1 MGQGSGLDDPVMANP
16 LLDAWR
22 SQQPEN
28 PLLAAFQAE
37 QAKREEA
44 RQSERNMS
52 IADMAAAAATG
63 PLGILAEAGKRYVRG
78 RAESG
83 EAEADYQRDDGFLDR
98 AGSLLER
105 GTQSAMGGAN
115 RVAGAVTGNVAVT
128 NRARALEGASNA
140 DIAGTTNWEDVKNAD
155 GIGSMIVK
163 GAKFGLETAIQ
174 SLPEMLITATPG
186 VGLATETAIQAGRIG
201 QQRAQSNN
209 QTDATIGDV
218 VKAAPFAAAST
229 FLEKLG
235 IGGVTG
241 KFGASAV
248 GRVAAGTVT
257 EAGTEFL
264 QSVIENAGGTAFTE
278 RGFDVRE
285 AAEQGIAG
293 AIGGAVMGGAISAT
307 HEGASQAY
315 HRITNRPIPA
325 GVVETGTAEGA
336 TITQDD
342 VDSPLPTEL
351 IAKGKAAI
359 AGGDAASQANEILSR
374 AGMPATSTPVEVTLP
389 GGRTLRGTV
398 SDAFQ
403 TDAGEFGQSSGIKI
417 ALEDGTTFAEHFDD
431 IADAGVTIRPVNQTV
446 EEINAEIKAR
456 ADQAEAEAQQAM
468 AAYQASAETEA
479 DILPP
484 SKSPEAEIDDRTPI
498 VSQPVDQA
506 IADFKARARSAE
518 SGGNDNAR
526 NPRSSAAGRYQFTD
540 GTWKATYK
548 AEFGATGE
556 SDAQILA
563 KKNDAGL
570 QERLMDRL
578 TRDNARELERIGV
591 PINSATLYTAHFA
604 GIGGAKK
611 LYTAD
616 KDEAVENVLG
626 AAVVEAN
633 PFLRGMTVGQA
644 INDLARRIGS
654 KAPATPGGAG
664 ETPSPTP
671 QDEGPNPYEKALA
684 DYQREMEASAA
695 REAAKQPAS
704 SEMLAPLTPEAT
716 SETEDVTPG
725 AAPALSS
732 PRDVAE
738 AGGARPVDGGQPA
751 ESSMQRLIARRKAY
765 QAVLG
770 EPIDREWRKFSAE
783 SGTVGIP
790 RDEMPQIKAEDRSSM
805 VQFLKARGIDYAEES
820 VPAAS
825 LKPTQAEFSEGK
837 VQQAKNYGGGNRAI
851 LVSSDG
857 HVLDGHHQWMAALE
871 KGEDIRAIRLDAP
884 IRDLI
889 NTVRDMPSVETA
901 KGEDVPAVKPG
912 QAVQPDML
920 GGPDMTEAQIA
931 ARDSIERVIAAAER
945 DDDITDLKAAYEQL
959 RDALARMKKDRA
971 PLSEIA
977 SYVDDSDA
985 VGWELMAATR
995 ANPAIVEALGAKIN
1009 AADRPAAERHPGLV
1023 IKSLQTGKETEI
1035 QPAGTVRGEPQAT
1048 AATPSTPA
1056 VRDLGR
1062 DDNRYAVET
1071 GAVLTTASGRK
1082 MAPAPRWD
1090 DSTPLKLKG
1099 SLKRQADWLLDEARK
1114 EAAAAPKGSDAYYRA
1129 STLANMNTST
1139 MAPVDWQMLNEAL
1152 FGDPYG
1158 PKTQAPA
1165 KPRDRSVAIIMDPAK
1180 GTVKTVPLGK
1190 AEQVQTTLGGR
1201 EDDTYTAKDVGGLT
1215 QGLRDSIAKA
1225 DKDPKTQETILDAID
1240 RGLIRDGDMLVM
1252 GNPRWA
1258 LERGFADIGPVD
1270 GTRRGR
1276 ITEAGKARLAEL
1288 RNDGQHDDLQDD
1300 PEMAAYE
1307 RKAEAAATPATPAT
1321 PKKPAV
1327 SPNRLVT
1334 EDRAEELRA
1343 RLKEKLNLNRLNS
1356 GIDPEIFAIGA
1367 ELGVYHIEKGARR
1380 FTAWA
1385 KAVAND
1391 LGTDVAA
1398 LRQYLRG
1405 WYNGARDMMEDAG
1418 HSVVGMDT
1426 PEEVSAAMRSIDT
1439 WATEQATN
1447 DAGSAM
1453 ENADDLQRADNLAP
1467 DQAGDAREGPGDVQG
1482 ADGERG
1488 AGTGDLGAR
1497 EGSSGQLRDGDRPGD
1512 EPGADVE
1519 GKPQPGRPADD
1530 AGAKSGG
1537 KGRTGSGSR
1546 VRGTGK
1552 PAGRD
1557 GGLDYSA
1564 PKGSLTREGGW
1575 RATAERN
1582 LDIIEL
1588 VNRLDAEGRAAT
1600 PEEQALLAKFTGWG
1614 AGEIR
1619 NNLFRNTRRGADGQR
1634 EIVPHYAGDWKEI
1647 SERAAK
1653 LLKGEDLE
1661 TALQSTQYAHYTS
1674 EPVIRSIWDGLD
1686 RLGFKGG
1693 KILEPGMGIGLF
1705 AVAAPPSAMANS
1717 SYTGIELDKFTAKVA
1732 GYLLPQENAIA
1743 GDFVKQKLPNGFF
1756 DAAIG
1761 NPPFSAT
1768 KVMDD
1773 PAYRKFR
1780 LSLHDYFFA
1789 KSIDKIRP
1797 GGLMVFVTSRYTM
1810 DKLKDQGRA
1819 YIADRADLLGAI
1831 RLPQTAFK
1839 DNAGTEV
1846 VTDVLFFQKRAP
1858 GAAPG
1863 GEQWLGVE
1871 QVKAGDERV
1880 MVNEYFARHPE
1891 MVLGRHATTG
1901 SMYRANEYTVEPLDG
1916 DIAEH
1921 FAKAVQNLPQDVY
1934 FEAVERAVAD
1944 VKAKTF
1950 ERDFAPASE
1959 KEGGL
1964 YLKDGE
1970 IFVREQGSGVPLSSI
1985 EKINDRERAWLT
1997 DYTGLRDAVKEAQRD
2012 QLQGGDWE
2020 KSLKQLNKLY
2030 DAFVAKHGPIGAF
2043 TESETVD
2050 VDEDGNE
2057 KTRITRRFK
2066 NKKVLSLDIESPL
2079 VQSLEKITDDGQII
2093 KGPFLK
2099 GRTLNK
2105 PGRPKIESV
2114 QDALAV
2120 GLDEIGRLD
2129 LDYIAKLANK
2139 PRDEV
2144 IEALGDGIYMTP
2156 DGDWQTSDEY
2166 LSGDVVAKLEEAR
2179 TAADVDTRFERNVKA
2194 LQEVQPRR
2202 LGHAEINVKL
2212 GAGWIPENIVQQFMG
2227 EELGIETAISYE
2239 PATAEWAMDKTGTRS
2254 RYARSRGATSDFG
2267 TQDRTPAEILL
2278 SVLNNQ
2284 PIKVTRT
2291 DSGPPKRTYTDEKAT
2306 AAAVEKAKELGERFK
2321 TWVWEDKKRASELV
2335 ELYNR
2340 KFNNL
2345 APRRFSGEHLT
2356 LPGLSSNYSLYPHQ
2370 KRAIWRVIQTGNTY
2384 LNHAVGAGKTLE
2396 MIVSG
2401 MEMRR
2406 LGLVKKPMYA
2416 VPNHM
2421 LNQFAREFLEA
2432 YPAANIMVADEKS
2445 FHTDNRKRFMAQAA
2459 LNDPDAIVITHSSFG
2474 KIATKPE
2481 SRKAIVA
2488 AMIAELEAALDGAEA
2503 RHTRSKIEKQIEAIQ
2518 RRFEGKTDDSK
2529 KDQALTFE
2537 EMGVDF
2543 LFIDEAHEFRK
2554 LDYATNRAVK
2564 GIDPNGSQRALDL
2577 YIKTR
2582 WLNQQNPGRSLVLAS
2597 GTPVTNTMAE
2607 LYTVMR
2613 YMDEAAL
2620 EADGLRAFDA
2630 WANMFGEVATSYEQ
2644 NAAGGYEPVERFANF
2659 VNIPELMKRVRTF
2672 MDVLT
2677 SDQLGDLVK
2686 RPKINGGVPH
2696 NVVSPPIESLEDYM
2710 KGELSERIEKSRNWK
2725 PSREQPNNPDPIIA
2739 INGDARLS
2747 SIDMRFIDPTLPND
2761 PGSKLN
2767 VMIDKI
2773 IDTHNRIKD
2782 IVYTDPKTG
2791 KKELTKGGTQIVF
2804 SAVGFGEGAMKNR
2817 GFDLR
2822 GWVDRRLIDAGLKKS
2837 EIAWMSDADSH
2848 AKKEALFK
2856 DMRAGKVKV
2865 LIGSPKNMG
2874 TGVNVQN
2881 RLKALH
2887 FLSPPWYPSDVEQP
2901 HGRIIR
2907 QGNWNEDV
2915 DLYWYATKGT
2925 YDSTAWGMVS
2935 RKARF
2940 IEQAMKGDDTVR
2952 KLEDIS
2958 EANQYE
2964 MAAALAAGDER
2975 VIQVAGLSA
2984 DITRLERLAGAHKDE
2999 QRSLAAEKRNIEKYG
3014 IPSAEREIA
3023 ALEAA
3028 IKARDP
3034 DAPFSLAVGPATYEK
3049 QNEAGDALFKAID
3062 DEWTRWQENIANVRS
3077 HRIATFQGEHPVLL
3091 EPAHRGAGFEL
3102 VLEMGGQKL
3111 TVLSG
3116 ENPASL
3122 SPTGLSQRLANIG
3135 PRLSSD
3141 LRDQQRKLAD
3151 YSKQLENIERKLG
3164 TPFPQEG
3171 ELAEKIA
3178 ERAQLQADMAAE
3190 TAAAEAAKKGKQDE
3204 VTRES
3209 RNLLVEAPPLLAE
3222 IEDERLNIAWD
3233 RLAERLDK
3241 MNVDE
3246 RVRLSVQSWIDLR
3259 GRVAG
3264 QFGTIG
3270 NGEAVIRIAM
3280 NNGAQ
3285 TPEMTLDHEVVHA
3298 LKWLGNFKD
3307 SEWTRLS
3314 KDALADTEMMAS
3326 IRRRYPDYDEA
3337 SQIEEAIA
3345 DRYMKWRAGQEEK
3358 GFVRA
3363 AFERI
3368 SEFFRALGQLLRGEG
3383 FTTSEAVFRAIGRGD
3398 VGLRQGN
3405 EEGAEAKRYSIPA
3418 DPTFDNT
3425 ETERRFQEARQG
3437 VATTRTLREA
3447 IGERLVE
3454 GWHGITR
3461 HWINLPN
3468 EPRFAGLQQKLRA
3481 IEAAP
3486 QVAKERTVRLLED
3499 MVDGFDAKD
3508 LELFTRKVILDDL
3521 SWEASQE
3528 RDLPF
3533 GFTPDTVRSELA
3545 KVDAILQ
3552 ADPDKKVWKAVMKRK
3567 VANRRVAQEL
3577 VNAGVLEAEQIKN
3590 PAYYRHQVLE
3600 YAKAQQKFAASAGKR
3615 LKTPRWAK
3623 RMGSTMDI
3631 NANLLEAEFDWL
3643 NKAFMD
3649 IPVAK
3654 SIEWIKNSPHNILRS
3669 LKDEARRQN
3678 RAAMDKVIE
3687 DAEEVLSDP
3696 QSTMEEL
3703 GRAENLVRAWKG
3715 ANQRIGMGFAGLKSV
3730 LQSGV
3735 LNIPRSLQ
3743 RAADSVVN
3751 GPGSGEPPFALL
3763 NWILDNNL
3771 DGSIEAATIYK
3782 GIGLRR
3788 SIMQTVLGRN
3798 YIDPSNAEELTKRL
3812 APEGYTTWQPDE
3824 GKLLFTVKTLP
3835 EHVIDGMLQKIN
3847 GLAPEGVDASA
3858 FAAELSKARTMMAM
3872 GGDRYTMILPEEV
3885 AATLNQLRHPHHGP
3899 LFEFLV
3905 ETPVALWKR
3914 WVLINPRRWLKYNL
3928 NNQVGD
3934 LDAVLAGNPRI
3945 LKRVPEAAKELY
3957 RVMRGQAK
3965 PSDRYEEAIERGVFD
3980 SGISIQEIPDIN
3992 AFASFER
3999 FATDSKKPT
4008 KLAMSVLRKAW
4019 AALQGSTQWR
4029 ENVFRYAAYLDYADR
4044 LDAGEAQASIGYGAS
4059 LPDMVDAVSDKR
4071 DRAALLARDLIGD
4084 YGAISHFGTGIR
4096 RTVIPFWSWMEINT
4110 KRYKRLT
4117 ANAYSQG
4124 VGKGLKVGTGLALA
4138 AGTRTTAR
4146 LAVQAML
4153 IYGVIQL
4160 WNSLF
4165 FPDEEDDLDDMQQA
4179 QLHIIL
4185 GRNQD
4190 GEVIS
4195 LRTQGALSDALS
4207 WFGFQQTA
4215 EAYKEYERG
4224 RGSLAEVLS
4233 QPAKTTINK
4242 IATSVSPVI
4251 SVPVESAMGKK
4262 LWPDVFNPRPNR
4274 DPWRNVASTLSL
4286 ENEYDALADKPSR
4299 GYARSWADAVFYRRD
4314 PGEIAYNAARSI
4326 TFNWLQRTK
4335 GQEGSSSYTTPR
4347 SRATYDYKKAMTYG
4361 DDEAAQKALEEMAG
4375 YGMTVKDLD
4384 ASIKRASP
4392 LGPIPKKDRKAFV
4405 EGLSDQERKTMIRGI
4420 EWYQQ
4425 TFGVPYE

>member
-1 MGQGSGLDDPVMANP
+1 MSIRVAGPNGETFEFPDGTAPDVMQRAMQ
-16 LLDAWR
+16 AH
-22 SQQPEN
+22 
-28 PLLAAFQAE
+28 FAE
-37 QAKREEA
+37 QA
-44 RQSERNMS
+44 RQSEQAMT
-52 IADMAAAAATG
+52 IADTAGALATG
-63 PLGILAEAGKRYVRG
+63 PIGVLAEAGKRYIRG

-83 EAEADYQRDDGFLDR
+83 AAEADYRTDEGFLDR

-105 GTQSAMGGAN
+105 GTQSALGGAN
-115 RVAGAVTGNVAVT
+115 RVAGAVTGNVAAT
-128 NRARALEGASNA
+128 NRARSLEEASNA
-140 DIAGTTNWEDVKNAD
+140 DIAGTTSWEDVKNAD

-163 GAKFGLETAIQ
+163 GAKLGLETGIQ
-174 SLPEMLITATPG
+174 SIPEMLITAVPG

-201 QQRAQSNN
+201 QERAENN
-209 QTDATIGDV
+209 GETDASLGDV
-218 VKAAPFAAAST
+218 VKAVPAALAST

-248 GRVAAGTVT
+248 GRVAAGTIT

-417 ALEDGTTFAEHFDD
+417 ALEDGTTFAEHFED
-431 IADAGVTIRPVNQTV
+431 IADRGVTIRPVNQTV

-456 ADQAEAEAQQAM
+456 ADQAEAEAQQALE
-468 AAYQASAETEA
+468 AYQAASEEA
-479 DILPP
+479 KAP
-484 SKSPEAEIDDRTPI
+484 SSEPIVPSSPAIDDRTPI
-498 VSQPVDQA
+498 ASQQVDQA
-506 IADFKARARSAE
+506 IADFKARARRAE
-518 SGGNDNAR
+518 SGGNDNAK
-526 NPRSSAAGRYQFTD
+526 NPRSSAAGRYQFTN
-540 GTWKATYK
+540 GTWLATYK
-548 AEFGATGE
+548 AEFGQTGE
-556 SDAQILA
+556 NDAQILA
-563 KKNDAGL
+563 KKTDAGL

-578 TRDNARELERIGV
+578 TRDNARELQRVGV

-616 KDEAVENVLG
+616 KDEAVEAVLG
-626 AAVVEAN
+626 AAVVKAN

-644 INDLARRIGS
+644 IDDLARRIGS
-654 KAPATPGGAG
+654 KAPTTPTVAG
-664 ETPSPTP
+664 DTPSPAP
-671 QDEGPNPYEKALA
+671 QEEGPNPFEKALA
-684 DYQREMEASAA
+684 DYQRETEEAAA
-695 REAAKQPAS
+695 REAAQQPAS
-704 SEMLAPLTPEAT
+704 PEILAPLTPEAIR
-716 SETEDVTPG
+716 EEQVVTPG
-725 AAPALSS
+725 ATNTPPL
-732 PRDVAE
+732 PGGVVE

-751 ESSMQRLIARRKAY
+751 ESSTMQRLIARRKAY
-765 QAVLG
+765 SAVVG
-770 EPIDREWRKFSAE
+770 ESIDREWRKFSPE
-783 SGTVGIP
+783 SGTIGIP

-837 VQQAKNYGGGNRAI
+837 VQQAKNNGGGNRAI

-901 KGEDVPAVKPG
+901 KGDDVPAVKPG
-912 QAVQPDML
+912 QAVQPDLL

-931 ARDSIERVIAAAER
+931 ARDNLERVIAAAER

-959 RDALARMKKDRA
+959 SDALARMKKDRA

-995 ANPAIVEALGAKIN
+995 ANPAIVDALGAKIS
-1009 AADRPAAERHPGLV
+1009 ATDRPAAERHPGLV
-1023 IKSLQTGKETEI
+1023 IKSLATGKETVI
-1035 QPAGTVRGEPQAT
+1035 QPAGTVQGQPNGEGERLTAPQEPNAGQGVTPGKT
-1048 AATPSTPA
+1048 AAAGSPLAPPQPPA
-1056 VRDLGR
+1056 AAVSSPVRDLGR

-1071 GAVLTTASGRK
+1071 GAVLTTASGRA

-1090 DSTPLKLKG
+1090 DSTPLKLNG

-1114 EAAAAPKGSDAYYRA
+1114 ESAAAPKGSDAYY
-1129 STLANMNTST
+1129 STPTLANMNTSN
-1139 MAPVDWQMLNEAL
+1139 MAPSDWQMLNEAL

-1158 PKTQAPA
+1158 PKAQAPA
-1165 KPRDRSVAIIMDPAK
+1165 KPRDRSAAIIMDPAK

-1190 AEQVQTTLGGR
+1190 AEQNAEPEIIQKLR
-1201 EDDTYTAKDVGGLT
+1201 ERDVEPSQIEQAKRELADGDDTLA
-1215 QGLRDSIAKA
+1215 RD
-1225 DKDPKTQETILDAID
+1225 L
-1240 RGLIRDGDMLVM
+1240 L
-1252 GNPRWA
+1252 
-1258 LERGFADIGPVD
+1258 
-1270 GTRRGR
+1270 R
-1276 ITEAGKARLAEL
+1276 ITE
-1288 RNDGQHDDLQDD
+1288 
-1300 PEMAAYE
+1300 PEATQPALPASPQ
-1307 RKAEAAATPATPAT
+1307 KSATAATP
-1321 PKKPAV
+1321 
-1327 SPNRLVT
+1327 NRIVT
-1334 EDRAEELRA
+1334 EERAEELRK

-1356 GIDPEIFAIGA
+1356 GLDPELMQIGI

-1385 KAVAND
+1385 KALAQD
-1391 LGTDVAA
+1391 LGTDVET
-1398 LRQYLRG
+1398 LRKYLRG
-1405 WYNGARDMMEDAG
+1405 WYNGARDMMEDDG

-1426 PEEVSAAMRSIDT
+1426 PEEVSVAMRSLDT

-1453 ENADDLQRADNLAP
+1453 ETADDLQRADNLAP

-1482 ADGERG
+1482 ADGERD

-1497 EGSSGQLRDGDRPGD
+1497 EGGSGQLRDGDRPGD

-1537 KGRTGSGSR
+1537 KGRTGSGRR

-1552 PAGRD
+1552 PAGRN
-1557 GGLDYSA
+1557 GGLDFSA

-1619 NNLFRNTRRGADGQR
+1619 NNLFRNTRRGPDGQR
-1634 EIVPHYAGDWKEI
+1634 EIVPHFAGDWKET

-1705 AVAAPPSAMANS
+1705 AVAAPPDAMANS

-1846 VTDVLFFQKRAP
+1846 VTDVLFFQKREP

-1921 FAKAVQNLPQDVY
+1921 FAKAVQKLPQDVY
-1934 FEAVERAVAD
+1934 VEAVEKAVED

-1985 EKINDRERAWLT
+1985 EKINDRERAWLS
-1997 DYTGLRDAVKEAQRD
+1997 DYTGLRDAVKQAQRD

-2105 PGRPKIESV
+2105 PSRPKIESV

-2488 AMIAELEAALDGAEA
+2488 AMIAELEAALEGAEA

-2710 KGELSERIEKSRNWK
+2710 KGELSERIQKSRNWK
-2725 PSREQPNNPDPIIA
+2725 PSREEPNNPDPIIA

-2822 GWVDRRLIDAGLKKS
+2822 GWVDKRLIDAGLKKS

-2999 QRSLAAEKRNIEKYG
+2999 QRSLAAEKRNVEKYG

-3023 ALEAA
+3023 TLEAA

-3034 DAPFSLAVGPATYEK
+3034 AAPFFLAVGPATYEK

-3077 HRIATFQGEHPVLL
+3077 HQIATFQGEHPVLL

-3102 VLEMGGQKL
+3102 ILEMGGQKL

-3116 ENPASL
+3116 ENPENL

-3141 LRDQQRKLAD
+3141 LREQQRKLAD
-3151 YSKQLENIERKLG
+3151 YRNQLENIERKLG

-3171 ELAEKIA
+3171 ELAEKIS
-3178 ERAQLQADMAAE
+3178 ERAQLQAEMAAE

-3204 VTRES
+3204 DTRES
-3209 RNLLVEAPPLLAE
+3209 RNLLVEEPRPLAE

-3233 RLAERLDK
+3233 RLAKRLDK

-3307 SEWTRLS
+3307 SEWARLS

-3337 SQIEEAIA
+3337 SQIEEASA

-3368 SEFFRALGQLLRGEG
+3368 SEFFRALGQLLRSEG

-3447 IGERLVE
+3447 IGEKLVE

-3486 QVAKERTVRLLED
+3486 QAAKERTVRLLED

-3508 LELFTRKVILDDL
+3508 LDLFTRKVILDDL

-3687 DAEEVLSDP
+3687 DAEEVLGDP

-3835 EHVIDGMLQKIN
+3835 EHVIDGMLQKIS

-3872 GGDRYTMILPEEV
+3872 GADRYTMILPEEV

-3957 RVMRGQAK
+3957 RVMRNKAK
-3965 PSDRYEEAIERGVFD
+3965 PSDRYEEAVERGVFD

-4153 IYGVIQL
+4153 VYGVIQL
-4160 WNSLF
+4160 WNNLF
-4165 FPDEEDDLDDMQQA
+4165 FPDEEDELDDMQQA

-4185 GRNQD
+4185 GRNED
-4190 GEVIS
+4190 GEVIT

-4242 IATSVSPVI
+4242 FATSVSPII
-4251 SVPVESAMGKK
+4251 SVPIESAMGKK

-4286 ENEYDALADKPSR
+4286 ENEYAALADKPSR

-4326 TFNWLQRTK
+4326 TFDWLRRTK

-4375 YGMTVKDLD
+4375 YGMTTKDLD

-4405 EGLSDQERKTMIRGI
+4405 EGLSDQERETMIRGVQ
-4420 EWYQQ
+4420 WYQQ